1 MKILGIDPGLTQT
14 GYGIIQAVGDNVEMI
29 DYGVIEIPKKESLNI
44 RLHTIFFDVCEII
57 KKYKP
62 QIFVIEE
69 VFFGK
74 NAKSALML
82 GHARGA
88 AMVSATHNNLVVY
101 EFSAKKIKQS
111 ITGNGNADKKQI
123 QFMVKNIL
131 NLRELPYPIDAS
143 DALAVALCYCQNSRL
158 DL

>member
-14 GYGIIQAVGDNVEMI
+14 GYGIIQTMDDSIKML
-29 DYGVIEIPKKESLNI
+29 DYGIIEVPKKKSLNI
-44 RLHTIFFDVCEII
+44 RLHTIFCDICEII
-57 KKYKP
+57 KKYEP

-88 AMVSATHNNLVVY
+88 AIVSATHNDLVVY

-131 NLRELPYPIDAS
+131 NLKELPHPLDAS
-143 DALAVALCYCQNSRL
+143 DALAAALCYLHNSRL